1 MLFGPD
7 DVAGV
12 ERIIQSAVAPAFLL
26 SGIFSALSV
35 LAGRLGRLIDRE
47 RAIREGRAAALAGER
62 GRLARRACCVHRAIF
77 GCVMAA
83 ILLCTLIVWSFIGGV
98 LGLPVAWVM
107 AALMIGAMVALITAL
122 LFFLSEVRLAA
133 HHLPLDDNAEARP
146 TA

>member
-26 SGIFSALSV
+26 SSIFSALSV

-62 GRLARRACCVHRAIF
+62 GRRACCVHRAIF